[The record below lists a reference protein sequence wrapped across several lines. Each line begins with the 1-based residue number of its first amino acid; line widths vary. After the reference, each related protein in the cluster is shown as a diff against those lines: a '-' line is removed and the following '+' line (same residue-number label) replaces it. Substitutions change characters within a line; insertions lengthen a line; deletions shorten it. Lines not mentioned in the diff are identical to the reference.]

1 LSGSSGMV
9 EQCVVMVLS
18 LFFHLISSL
27 GQMARSA
34 KRQGAAELRRRSTNN
49 FDSAM
54 PAEWGWHKH
63 RGGQFIVVEHGISH
77 LRTDL
82 GAWIIPARRVGWVP
96 AGVRHASRAGGR
108 GRGWVLLA
116 PPGSSKAWPREV
128 CVLQISALMQA
139 ALECLR
145 EEEDHDVAR
154 SKLLWRVVAAEM
166 RNAAPEPFEV
176 PMPSTAKI
184 LQAVQGLL
192 KNPTLSKDLN
202 ELSQTAGMSRRSF
215 TRHFRRET
223 GLTFTHWKRAVIA
236 HYAMERIACGDKV
249 SSVAFEVGYDSVSAF
264 IAMFRRKYGVAPRA
278 FLIRHA
284 QRFLRRP

>member
-1 LSGSSGMV
+1 MT
-9 EQCVVMVLS
+9 VLS

-34 KRQGAAELRRRSTNN
+34 KRHGETILRRRSTNI
-49 FDSAM
+49 FDSEM
-54 PAEWGWHKH
+54 PGESGWHQH
-63 RGGQFIVVEHGISH
+63 RGGQFIIVESGISH
-77 LRTDL
+77 LRTEF
-82 GAWIIPARRVGWVP
+82 GSWIIPARRVGWVP
-96 AGVRHASRAGGR
+96 PGVRHTSRAGGR

-116 PPGSSKAWPREV
+116 PPGPSKGWPREV

-139 ALECLR
+139 TLECLR
-145 EEEDHDVAR
+145 EQAPHDLAR
-154 SKLLWRVVAAEM
+154 SRLLWRVVAAEM
-166 RNAAPEPFEV
+166 RNATPEPFEV
-176 PMPSTAKI
+176 PMPSTTKI
-184 LQAVQGLL
+184 MQAVQSLL

-202 ELSQTAGMSRRSF
+202 ELSRTAGMSRRSF

-264 IAMFRRKYGVAPRA
+264 IAMFRRKYGAAPRA
-278 FLIRHA
+278 FLISHA
-284 QRFLRRP
+284 QRYLRRS

>member
-1 LSGSSGMV
+1 MV
-9 EQCVVMVLS
+9 EQGIMTVLS
-18 LFFHLISSL
+18 LLSHLMSSL

-34 KRQGAAELRRRSTNN
+34 KRHGEAVVPRRSTNN
-49 FDSAM
+49 FDSEM
-54 PAEWGWHKH
+54 PGEWGWHHH
-63 RGGQFIVVEHGISH
+63 RGGQFIIVEQGISH
-77 LRTDL
+77 LRTEL

-96 AGVRHASRAGGR
+96 PGVRHASRVGGR

-116 PPGSSKAWPREV
+116 PVGSSKGWPREV
-128 CVLQISALMQA
+128 CVLQISTLMQA

-145 EEEDHDVAR
+145 EEGHHDVAR
-154 SKLLWRVVAAEM
+154 SRLLWRVVAAEM

-176 PMPSTAKI
+176 PMPSTPKI

-202 ELSQTAGMSRRSF
+202 GLSQAAGMSRRSF

-236 HYAMERIACGDKV
+236 HYAMERIASGDKV
-249 SSVAFEVGYDSVSAF
+249 SAVAFEVGYDSVSAF
-264 IAMFRRKYGVAPRA
+264 IAMFRRKYGAAPRA
-278 FLIRHA
+278 FLISHA
-284 QRFLRRP
+284 QRYLRRS